1 MEISKVSLEDG
12 KKCAQ
17 LLNILKSGRWD
28 LTGAEQLAFMETFKW
43 VNDLAIKMAKQLE
56 SVQKEVKSAAPAPAS
71 GGMKI
76 KSIGK
81 LPTSKQKKSK
91 K

>member
-1 MEISKVSLEDG
+1 MDIIKVSLDDG

-43 VNDLAIKMAKQLE
+43 VNELALKMAKQLE
-56 SVQKEVKSAAPAPAS
+56 SAKNEAKPAATPAS
-71 GGMKI
+71 GGIKI

-81 LPTSKQKKSK
+81 GPTLKPKKSK